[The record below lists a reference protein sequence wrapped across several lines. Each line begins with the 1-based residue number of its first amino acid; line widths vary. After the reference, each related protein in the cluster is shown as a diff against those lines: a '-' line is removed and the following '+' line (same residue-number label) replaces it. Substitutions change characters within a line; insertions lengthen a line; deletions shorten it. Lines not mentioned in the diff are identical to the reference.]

1 VHCGDRRLPLPDALI
16 DMAIEWIGL
25 LLALL
30 LLSL

>member
-1 VHCGDRRLPLPDALI
+1 VHRCDRRVPLPAALI

-30 LLSL
+30 PLAL